1 MRRVLWLVLGLV
13 ACSPKSEV
21 DWDDDDEASEPADP
35 WGSGGSDAG
44 SGPFGD
50 GSGGSEGSGGGMGDG
65 GGDPDTGDS
74 PSEPSGPGIEDF
86 INVTDEPIGDISCFT
101 GSLTTEA
108 AADNCVA
115 QRSMAGQVMDF
126 QENDPVDEAT
136 VEFFFADA
144 IFGAPEETVT
154 TDANGVFNVEMNT
167 CEPFT
172 YRVTTDPV
180 LDATK
185 VTIES
190 HDILPNKGAINPVS
204 HEVNSVSS
212 VTYALIPTL
221 LGVSPDVT
229 KGIVAGRAYDCAG
242 NNIEGLQVVLHD
254 ESGNIPDG
262 TVAKYFIDDFPNRA
276 QAYTSADGL
285 WIIMDVPVGNWVVS
299 GYVADGLGGHSL
311 VAQTVLDVLADSIN
325 ISSIYTGISDGVKM
339 PEDCL
344 TACN

>member
-1 MRRVLWLVLGLV
+1 MESVSAAGIDKDQAAAYVPEARSEKCAPVQNFMETKLMRKMFLTSLVLMT
-13 ACSPKSEV
+13 ACGTK
-21 DWDDDDEASEPADP
+21 D
-35 WGSGGSDAG
+35 
-44 SGPFGD
+44 GD
-50 GSGGSEGSGGGMGDG
+50 IDNET
-65 GGDPDTGDS
+65 DTGDN
-74 PSEPSGPGIEDF
+74 GTTFVGGGVFADF

-126 QENDPVDEAT
+126 QDDGPVDEAT

-190 HDILPNKGAINPVS
+190 HDVLPNMGAINPVS
-204 HEVNSVSS
+204 HELNSVSS
-212 VTYALIPTL
+212 TTYALIPTL

-229 KGIVAGRAYDCAG
+229 KGIVAGRAYDCEG
-242 NNIEGLQVVLHD
+242 NNIEGLQVVID
-254 ESGNIPDG
+254 DGNGNIPLDV
-262 TVAKYFIDDFPNRA
+262 VAKYFIDDFPNRA
-276 QAYTSADGL
+276 QAHTSADGL
-285 WIIMDVPVGNWVVS
+285 WILMDVPVGNWVVS
-299 GYVADGLGGHSL
+299 GYVADGMGGHSL
-311 VAQTVLDVLADSIN
+311 VAQTVLEVLADSIN
-325 ISSIYTGISDGVKM
+325 ISSIYTGLSDGVKM
-339 PEDCL
+339 PADCL